1 MEFVA
6 FHLTFIPQ
14 FLMGLHGMPRRSA
27 VYLIPEFHPYHV
39 ISSIGAFL
47 QLISFLLVAACLLHS
62 LFRGKKAPANP
73 WGGSTLE
80 WSCPSPPPHDN
91 FPEPPSVGRPYD
103 HHGLEWDEETEGF
116 ERKAKELVTT
126 RS

>member
-1 MEFVA
+1 
-6 FHLTFIPQ
+6 LTFLPQ

-27 VYLIPEFHPYHV
+27 VYVPEFHPYHV
-39 ISSIGAFL
+39 ISSAGAFL

-91 FPEPPSVGRPYD
+91 FPESPSVGRPYD

-116 ERKAKELVTT
+116 ERKPGE
-126 RS
+126 